1 MKAKTQNTIKETLKN
16 GDIVQLENTNS
27 FFTIFLGH
35 NNNFCLEMNC
45 KVIKSTK
52 TLQPILNKLKQLNA
66 EILPF

>member
-1 MKAKTQNTIKETLKN
+1 MKTKTQNTIKQTLKN
-16 GDIVQLENTNS
+16 GDIVELENENS
-27 FFTIFLGH
+27 FFIIFLGH

-52 TLQPILNKLKQLNA
+52 TLQPILNKLKELKA